1 MQITIQCVDK
11 KSHNNNADEKN
22 IQISMQ
28 PKARG
33 KKVTPKKMSTSV
45 APMKEICPM
54 VKTGKIVLM
63 NYGCNKTLHT
73 A

>member
-1 MQITIQCVDK
+1 MPTR
-11 KSHNNNADEKN
+11 KN
-22 IQISMQ
+22 IQISVK

-33 KKVTPKKMSTSV
+33 KKVTPKNMSTSV

-63 NYGCNKTLHT
+63 NYGCIKTLHT